1 MMRPS
6 DGNDGRLVT
15 KVSDNFTWEQI
26 SVPLWTRD
34 IVGGRALRR
43 HAPQRLPFSH
53 PQTIAHT
60 RTSQTQT

>member
-6 DGNDGRLVT
+6 DGNDGRPVT

-26 SVPLWTRD
+26 SVPRWARD

-43 HAPQRLPFSH
+43 DAPRRLPFSH

-60 RTSQTQT
+60 RTL